1 MSNPVA
7 SDILT
12 FGQRDLTDFVTLVD
26 SHEYPLFSM
35 LPKGSTPTAITC
47 EWPVDKHKA
56 PSASVIAGAVDG
68 ADFTEFTSYQDDY
81 NILSNKVQ
89 WFRSGVAIGEMAAD
103 TQNQAG
109 VPSQTAYA
117 FLKEME
123 FMKRNLEVRIGGDFE
138 MQAPTGTT
146 ASQFR
151 GMGNWILATAQTVS
165 PVPAAHLTPSAS
177 IYTDTIANLTENS
190 LDAVLTSQ
198 YQVTGK
204 MKTRTLVC
212 GTTFKAAFKGFIK
225 SQFGSANVASSV
237 RVFNQDGT
245 SKKIVNTVDVYVG
258 DYGTYELIPSLY
270 LNYNTTT
277 ALGDIRR
284 AYALDMDRWEL
295 AFVHPLKKKP
305 LPDNGG
311 GERWMLHTKLTLKC
325 LNPRDQAAFKST
337 S

>member
-1 MSNPVA
+1 
-7 SDILT
+7 
-12 FGQRDLTDFVTLVD
+12 
-26 SHEYPLFSM
+26 
-35 LPKGSTPTAITC
+35 
-47 EWPVDKHKA
+47 
-56 PSASVIAGAVDG
+56 
-68 ADFTEFTSYQDDY
+68 
-81 NILSNKVQ
+81 
-89 WFRSGVAIGEMAAD
+89 
-103 TQNQAG
+103 
-109 VPSQTAYA
+109 
-117 FLKEME
+117 
-123 FMKRNLEVRIGGDFE
+123 
-138 MQAPTGTT
+138 
-146 ASQFR
+146 
-151 GMGNWILATAQTVS
+151 MGNWILATAQTVS